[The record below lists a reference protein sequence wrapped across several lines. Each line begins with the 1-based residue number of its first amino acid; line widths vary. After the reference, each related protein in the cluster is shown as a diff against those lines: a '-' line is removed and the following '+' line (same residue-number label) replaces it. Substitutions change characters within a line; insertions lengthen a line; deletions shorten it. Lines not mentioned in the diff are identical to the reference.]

1 MPGILNISEATSLA
15 IHAMIYIEANSNR
28 KVSTK
33 EIAAEFN
40 ASEAHLS
47 KVLQRLVR
55 SGYVKSVRGP
65 KGGFTIEKT
74 GSSLTLIHLY
84 ELFEGTLSDDIC
96 MFQNSS
102 CTLKQCAMD
111 DFLGGMKR
119 LVMDYM
125 NETTVNKLA
134 GIYLKRK
141 EDESE
146 T

>member
-33 EIAAEFN
+33 EIAVEFD

-65 KGGFTIEKT
+65 KQG
-74 GSSLTLIHLY
+74 
-84 ELFEGTLSDDIC
+84 
-96 MFQNSS
+96 
-102 CTLKQCAMD
+102 
-111 DFLGGMKR
+111 
-119 LVMDYM
+119 
-125 NETTVNKLA
+125 
-134 GIYLKRK
+134 
-141 EDESE
+141 
-146 T
+146 